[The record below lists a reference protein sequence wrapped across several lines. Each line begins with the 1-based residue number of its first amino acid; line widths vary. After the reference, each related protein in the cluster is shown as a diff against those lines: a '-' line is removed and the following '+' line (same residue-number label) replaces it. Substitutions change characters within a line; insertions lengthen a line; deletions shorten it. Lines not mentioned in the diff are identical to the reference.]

1 MKVTKREP
9 QLWRLGICLLFLQRR
24 AGKTPGAMM
33 SSCTSNAI
41 RSRGCFGVSDAFAAF
56 SPAMI
61 NLIRTWFV
69 DFFQNSVSL
78 LHSTRGLQT
87 MSLFICASY
96 CTLSKLLTADNI
108 PGFKSSFPYK
118 NTKKGCEKSLTPK
131 TGNELFAL
139 SIRLQEFFH
148 FQPCGLRVFS
158 GVMQ

>member
-56 SPAMI
+56 LPAMI

-87 MSLFICASY
+87 MSLCVFAQLIVPY
-96 CTLSKLLTADNI
+96 PGHGLPYRILSKNNAECPPRIL
-108 PGFKSSFPYK
+108 KSYK
-118 NTKKGCEKSLTPK
+118 DTP
-131 TGNELFAL
+131 
-139 SIRLQEFFH
+139 H
-148 FQPCGLRVFS
+148 
-158 GVMQ
+158 GVRG

>member
-87 MSLFICASY
+87 MSLCVFAQLIVPY
-96 CTLSKLLTADNI
+96 PGHGLPYRVLSKNNAECPTRIL
-108 PGFKSSFPYK
+108 KSYK
-118 NTKKGCEKSLTPK
+118 DTPH
-131 TGNELFAL
+131 G
-139 SIRLQEFFH
+139 
-148 FQPCGLRVFS
+148 PS
-158 GVMQ
+158 GET